1 MCGIFGLVTRKGACI
16 NAQPVDKL
24 VRAFFNYS
32 ELRGMESSGIAVKNP
47 LSKEMVVCRSST
59 NGRKFVNTIEFEQLI
74 KKNITF
80 RALEDGI
87 SILGHTRIAT
97 NGMLGLDNQP
107 IVKNDAIGI
116 HNGIICNIDFLW
128 NKQTHLQRQQLIDT
142 ELLVGLIKDRLDK
155 GNANAGEILTQTFDE
170 IEGTASFGI
179 MFNNYKDI
187 LFGSNCGSFYYALL
201 PDLFAFASE
210 DFILESCLKES
221 GWIKE
226 EEVVPIYQ
234 LEPVSFGVLNPVNF
248 TFERVTKDSTTKV
261 QKEEDHYKV
270 VDLTKEV
277 PKLPFLNTQ
286 PESRIRA
293 KLEFHEAA
301 VKGLKRCTRCILP
314 ETHPFIDFDE
324 KGVCNY
330 CREYDRRPKR
340 NPLGKEMLMELVEPM
355 KKRKGI
361 NSMLLLSGGRDSC
374 YALHV
379 MTEVLNLKPVAYSY
393 DWGMLTDLG
402 RRNQARMC
410 GKLGVE
416 HILISADIRKKR
428 EYIKLNVEAWL
439 KKPHLGMVGLFMAG
453 DKAYHYYAQQLFK
466 RTQLPL
472 FNGGSPLEYTYF
484 KHGFSGAKPSFEKKT
499 FKDKMD
505 IMGFYLNQAV
515 TNPGYFNASNW
526 DSLMA
531 YFVYFFYKWEKIP
544 ITMLFKYLP
553 WDEEEVN
560 RTLIDGYNWELS
572 PDTPTSWRIGDGT
585 TAFYNYIYH
594 TVAGFTE
601 NDCLRSNQINEG
613 VITREKA
620 LELVYSENSPRYES
634 LKWYF
639 DTIGLDMEK
648 AIEVVNRMPKLYQI
662 E

>member
-1 MCGIFGLVTRKGACI
+1 MCGIFGIITNKNSNFDRASL
-16 NAQPVDKL
+16 DKL
-24 VRAFFNYS
+24 LRSLFTYS
-32 ELRGMESSGIAVKNP
+32 DLRGQESSGLAIKNHYSREISI
-47 LSKEMVVCRSST
+47 LRTSIRAREFVDSKTFNR
-59 NGRKFVNTIEFEQLI
+59 FVNAQFSNNSLNE
-74 KKNITF
+74 
-80 RALEDGI
+80 GI
-87 SILGHTRIAT
+87 VVLGHTRIAT
-97 NGMLGLDNQP
+97 NGLLGIDNQP
-107 IVKNDAIGI
+107 IVKNGAVGV
-116 HNGIICNIDFLW
+116 HNGIICNIDNLW
-128 NKQTHLQRQQLIDT
+128 NRYSNLHRQQIIDT
-142 ELLVGLIKDRLDK
+142 ELLLGLIKERLDK
-155 GNANAGEILTQTFDE
+155 ESTPICDILNDTIQE

-179 MFNNYKDI
+179 LFNEYKEI
-187 LFGSNCGSFYYALL
+187 IFGSNCGSFYYVDL
-201 PDLFAFASE
+201 PDIFVFASE
-210 DFILESCLKES
+210 DFILESSLKES
-221 GWIKE
+221 GLINPGE
-226 EEVVPIYQ
+226 PLSICQ
-234 LEPVSFGVLNPVNF
+234 LEPVSFGVLNPVSF
-248 TFERVTKDSTTKV
+248 SFEKLSNDSATKI
-261 QKEEDHYKV
+261 QEEETPYKII
-270 VDLTKEV
+270 DYTIE
-277 PKLPFLNTQ
+277 LPNVAFINTQ
-286 PESRIRA
+286 PENRIRA
-293 KLEFHEAA
+293 KLEFHEGA
-301 VKGLKRCTRCILP
+301 VKGLVRCARCILP
-314 ETHPFIDFDE
+314 ETHPFIYFDE
-324 KGVCNY
+324 KGICNY
-330 CREYDRRPKR
+330 CREYDKRPKR
-340 NPLGKEMLMELVEPM
+340 NFLGKEMLIELVEPM
-355 KKRKGI
+355 RKRIGT

-379 MTEVLNLKPVAYSY
+379 MTEILELKPVAYSY

-410 GKLGVE
+410 GKLGIE
-416 HILISADIRKKR
+416 HILVSADIRKKR
-428 EYIKLNVEAWL
+428 EYIRLNVEAWL

-515 TNPGYFNASNW
+515 TNPAYFNESNW

-531 YFVYFFYKWEKIP
+531 YFVYFFYKWETIP

-613 VITREKA
+613 VMTRERA
-620 LELVYSENSPRYES
+620 LELVFAENRPRFES

-639 DTIGLDMEK
+639 DTIGVDMEK
-648 AIEVVNRMPKLYQI
+648 AIDVVNKMPKLYQI
-662 E
+662 

>member
-1 MCGIFGLVTRKGACI
+1 MCGIFGLVTRR
-16 NAQPVDKL
+16 NAKISTRCVNKL
-24 VRAFFNYS
+24 LRDFFAYS
-32 ELRGMESSGIAVKNP
+32 ELRGMESSGIAIKNP
-47 LSKEMVVCRSST
+47 LVKEILVCRRST
-59 NGRKFVNTIEFEQLI
+59 KGRNFVNTDEFGELI
-74 KKNITF
+74 IKQIT
-80 RALEDGI
+80 RRTLQEGI

-107 IVKNDAIGI
+107 IVKNGAIGI
-116 HNGIICNIDFLW
+116 HNGIICNVDYLW
-128 NKQTHLQRQQLIDT
+128 KDHPELDRQQLIDT
-142 ELLVGLIKDRLDK
+142 ELLVGLIKDRLDS
-155 GNANAGEILTQTFDE
+155 GNSNPGEVLSQIISK
-170 IEGTASFGI
+170 IEGTASFGV
-179 MFNNYKDI
+179 MFNDYKEM
-187 LFGSNCGSFYYALL
+187 LLGSNCGSFYYALL
-201 PDLFAFASE
+201 PDIFAFASE
-210 DFILESCLKES
+210 KYILESCLKES

-226 EEVVPIYQ
+226 GKVAAIKQ
-234 LEPVSFGVLNPVNF
+234 LEPVSFGVLNPINF
-248 TFERVTKDSTTKV
+248 SFERVTKESTTIV
-261 QKEEDHYKV
+261 HKEEVQYKLI
-270 VDLTKEV
+270 DLTKEV
-277 PKLPFLNTQ
+277 PKFPFLNTH

-301 VKGLKRCTRCILP
+301 VNSIKRCSRCILP
-314 ETHPFIDFDE
+314 ETHPFINFDE
-324 KGVCNY
+324 RGVCNY
-330 CREYDRRPKR
+330 CRDYDIRPKR
-340 NPLGKEMLMELVEPM
+340 NPLGKEVLLELVAPM
-355 KKRKGI
+355 KKRKGA

-379 MTEVLNLKPVAYSY
+379 MTEVLGLKPVAYSY

-416 HILISADIRKKR
+416 HILVSADIRKKR
-428 EYIKLNVEAWL
+428 EFVKLNVEAWL
-439 KKPHLGMVGLFMAG
+439 KNPHLGMVGLFMAG
-453 DKAYHYYAQQLFK
+453 DKAYHFYAQKLFK

-505 IMGFYLNQAV
+505 IMGFYLNQAI
-515 TNPGYFNASNW
+515 TNPGYFNSSNW

-531 YFVYFFYKWEKIP
+531 YFVYFFYKWESIP

-560 RTLIDGYNWELS
+560 RTLINGYNWELS
-572 PDTPTSWRIGDGT
+572 SDTPTSWRIGDGT

-613 VITREKA
+613 VMTRERA
-620 LELVYSENSPRYES
+620 LKLVNAENQPRFES

-639 DTIGLDMEK
+639 DTIGVDMEQ
-648 AIEVVNRMPKLYQI
+648 AIEVVNKVPKLYQI
-662 E
+662 

>member
-1 MCGIFGLVTRKGACI
+1 L
-16 NAQPVDKL
+16 
-24 VRAFFNYS
+24 
-32 ELRGMESSGIAVKNP
+32 
-47 LSKEMVVCRSST
+47 
-59 NGRKFVNTIEFEQLI
+59 
-74 KKNITF
+74 
-80 RALEDGI
+80 
-87 SILGHTRIAT
+87 
-97 NGMLGLDNQP
+97 
-107 IVKNDAIGI
+107 
-116 HNGIICNIDFLW
+116 
-128 NKQTHLQRQQLIDT
+128 
-142 ELLVGLIKDRLDK
+142 
-155 GNANAGEILTQTFDE
+155 
-170 IEGTASFGI
+170 
-179 MFNNYKDI
+179 
-187 LFGSNCGSFYYALL
+187 GSNCGSFYYALL

-210 DFILESCLKES
+210 EFILESCLKES

-226 EEVVPIYQ
+226 GEVVAIHQ
-234 LEPVSFGVLNPVNF
+234 LEPVSFGLLNPVNF
-248 TFERVTKDSTTKV
+248 TFERVSKESITKV
-261 QKEEDHYKV
+261 QQEETQYRV
-270 VDLTKEV
+270 LDLIQEV

-314 ETHPFIDFDE
+314 ITHPFIYFDQ

-330 CREYDRRPKR
+330 CTEYDKRPNK
-340 NPLGKEMLMELVEPM
+340 NLLGKEILMEMVEPM

-379 MTEVLNLKPVAYSY
+379 MTEVLGLKPVAYSY

-531 YFVYFFYKWEKIP
+531 YFVYFFYKWETIP
-544 ITMLFKYLP
+544 ITMLFQYLP

-560 RTLIDGYNWELS
+560 RTLIDGYDWELS

-613 VITREKA
+613 LMTRDRA
-620 LELVYSENSPRYES
+620 LELVFAENRPRYES

-639 DTIGLDMEK
+639 DTIGVDMEK
-648 AIEVVNRMPKLYQI
+648 AIDVVNKMPKLYQI
-662 E
+662 